1 MSSIATNRR
10 SILGVAML
18 TLGAPLFAQ
27 DAPAPKATEPFPG
40 VRVDLGAKTVEF
52 DGFVPIDAHNDATP
66 HVYLE
71 LMICSPDTREHE
83 TLVVTRAKPSH
94 IHAALLMI
102 GLQPGK
108 PGSWDVEDDS
118 MTFVAPEGDEV
129 KMEFVWTTPDGK
141 TRADDPSSWVKN
153 SETGERFPSKPFVFA
168 GSKFVTRGGVE
179 VYDAD
184 GAGTIA
190 GLTTFG
196 SELLAWPTVISHEAA
211 VETPVWI
218 ADRATTPKAGAEV
231 TVRLS
236 PAKAE

>member
-1 MSSIATNRR
+1 MAS
-10 SILGVAML
+10 V
-18 TLGAPLFAQ
+18 
-27 DAPAPKATEPFPG
+27 FPG

-52 DGFVPIDAHNDATP
+52 DGFVPIDAHSDATP

-83 TLVVTRAKPSH
+83 SLVVTKVKPSH

-108 PGSWDVEDDS
+108 PGSWDVEDGA
-118 MTFVAPEGDEV
+118 MTFVAPEGDPV
-129 KMEFVWTTPDGK
+129 KMEFVWNDPDGASH
-141 TRADDPSSWVKN
+141 TDDPSSWVKN
-153 SETGERFPSKPFVFA
+153 VATGERFPSKPFIFA
-168 GSKFVTRGGVE
+168 GSKFVTRGGAE

-184 GAGTIA
+184 GAGTVA

-218 ADRATTPKAGAEV
+218 ADRATTPKAGTEV
-231 TVRLS
+231 TVRLR
-236 PAKAE
+236 PAAAR